1 MTILDILL
9 IILIIASIVG
19 LILTKKKNL
28 LLKNLSANQTQKIS
42 ELEKSL
48 QSEFDTRSATE
59 ARFQHIIDIEDEVSK
74 IQKNHKSDLAEIAAQ
89 RERISLDIA
98 ELKKQYHDKKEIFDK
113 LRHEVAIIDEKMA
126 FAEVGVYQPHF
137 DFSDSEAYKQAI
149 EDVRNRQ
156 KARIS
161 EKTAVI
167 CETEWLLTGSKAK
180 GKAMTDRNIRLTLRA
195 FNGECDA
202 AISNIRWNNASA
214 MEKRLHLIRDQINKL
229 NETNAIKITEGYF
242 NLKLKEL
249 RLTHEYREKLKF
261 EKEEKAELAR
271 AAREEQK
278 LLRDLEEAE
287 REESK
292 FAKLLEKAKIEA
304 AKCEGDKLQQYAQ
317 KIEML
322 EKDLAAAHEKAER
335 AQSMAQLTKSGYVYI
350 ISNIG
355 SFGSDVVKI
364 GLTRR
369 LDPQDRVREL
379 GDASVPFTFDTHA
392 IIYSDDAPSLERA
405 LHLRF
410 ADSRI
415 NVTNIR
421 KEFFR
426 VTLDEVENA
435 IKELAPDAPF
445 FKDIEAQEFHETMA
459 LRKSKLEA
467 IEAPKHLF
475 PDTI

>member
-1 MTILDILL
+1 MTFLEIFL
-9 IILIIASIVG
+9 IVITTASICG
-19 LILTKKKNL
+19 LIFITKKLL
-28 LLKNLSANQTQKIS
+28 LLKNLSANQLQKIS

-48 QSEFDTRSATE
+48 LTESATRLATE
-59 ARFQHIIDIEDEVSK
+59 VRFQHIIDVEEEISK
-74 IQKNHKSDLAEIAAQ
+74 IQENHKINLAEIEAQ
-89 RERISLDIA
+89 KEKSLNEIA
-98 ELKKQYHDKKEIFDK
+98 ELKKQYRDKKEIFDK
-113 LRHEVAIIDEKMA
+113 ISHEVAIIDEKMA

-137 DFSDSEAYKQAI
+137 DYSDSEAFKKAI
-149 EDVRNRQ
+149 EDIRQRQ

-161 EKTAVI
+161 EKSAVI

-202 AISNIRWNNASA
+202 AISNTRWNNVAA
-214 MEKRLHLIRDQINKL
+214 MEKRLYLIRDQINKL
-229 NETNAIKITEGYF
+229 NETNAIKITDGYF
-242 NLKLKEL
+242 NLKLQEL

-278 LLRDLEEAE
+278 LLRDLEDAE

-292 FAKLLEKAKIEA
+292 FAKLLEKAKMEA
-304 AKCEGDKLQQYAQ
+304 ANSEGEKLEQYAQ

-322 EKDLAAAHEKAER
+322 ERDLAAAHEKAER

-392 IIYSDDAPSLERA
+392 IIYSEDAPTLERA
-405 LHLRF
+405 LHQRF
-410 ADSRI
+410 SDNRI

-445 FKDIEAQEFHETMA
+445 FKDIEAQEFHETMS
-459 LRKSKLEA
+459 LRKNKLEA
-467 IEAPKHLF
+467 ITAPKNDF
-475 PDTI
+475 PAAI

>member
-1 MTILDILL
+1 MSFLEIFL
-9 IILIIASIVG
+9 IILITVCICGFLFAAQKISI
-19 LILTKKKNL
+19 LKKTGI
-28 LLKNLSANQTQKIS
+28 NQTQKIS

-48 QSEFDTRSATE
+48 QHEVESRCATE
-59 ARFQHIIDIEDEVSK
+59 ARFQHIIEIEDEVSK
-74 IQKNHKSDLAEIAAQ
+74 IQNNHKIHLAEIEA
-89 RERISLDIA
+89 RKEKISAEIT

-113 LRHEVAIIDEKMA
+113 LSHEVAIIDEKMA

-137 DFSDSEAYKQAI
+137 DFSDSEAYKKAI
-149 EDVRNRQ
+149 DDVRSRQ
-156 KARIS
+156 KARITV
-161 EKTAVI
+161 KTAVI
-167 CETEWLLTGSKAK
+167 CETEWLLKGSKSK

-242 NLKLKEL
+242 NLKLQEL

-392 IIYSDDAPSLERA
+392 IIYSDDAPTLERA
-405 LHLRF
+405 LHLKF

-415 NVTNIR
+415 NITNTR

-459 LRKSKLEA
+459 ARKSKLEA
-467 IEAPKHLF
+467 IEAPKHQF
-475 PDTI
+475 PDAI